1 MKRHLLLLLILT
13 ACVYV
18 APAAEPTLESLTQIY
33 KKQVQAIE
41 DQHMEALGRIS
52 AQYGADLN
60 RAIEILKKEGDPDQA
75 LAGIAEKKR
84 FEVELQGP
92 SSVGEKLPTIIQKCQ
107 EKYRNAARTAS
118 VAKGKQFVALTDRY
132 VRALDS
138 LMRKLTA
145 DGKFQQAVKVKEEK
159 AKVGFALADVETK
172 LKAIDVGT
180 NKATMMPVSLRRGL
194 VLHYGF
200 DVDEGERV
208 TDKSGQGNHGNL
220 KGAERVATGKY
231 GAGCSLRGTAHI
243 RVPDSDSIDLPET
256 FTVIL
261 WRKFAASCD
270 GSWLV
275 SKSSFASNRRSYHV
289 SHSCQKGVWD
299 LATSQK
305 GAYSSKHV
313 ANYRWN
319 ASVRTGEWKH
329 VAVVYAANA
338 SKGERFKLYIN
349 TESIPSPSIKADGA
363 GTPAKNDN
371 PLLIGVPIQKSEG
384 TFSNGLIDEVMIWN
398 RALSEAEIKQVYR
411 LTGGK

>member
-107 EKYRNAARTAS
+107 EKYRNAAKTAS

-180 NKATMMPVSLRRGL
+180 NKATMMPLSLRRGL
-194 VLHYGF
+194 LLHYGF
-200 DVDEGERV
+200 DADGAGKVV
-208 TDKSGQGNHGNL
+208 DKSGKKNHGDV
-220 KGAERVATGKY
+220 KGARWTKD
-231 GAGCSLRGTAHI
+231 GCIGGGLDFFQ
-243 RVPDSDSIDLPET
+243 VKQFIDLGSSILET
-256 FTVIL
+256 RSPSHSMSITACVL
-261 WRKFAASCD
+261 PRRTS
-270 GSWLV
+270 GVSWLV
-275 SKSSFASNRRSYHV
+275 SQYKMPPNPDRFSFSMNNGDLAYFKGGKNICSSGAGLASGKWQTVAVTKASNGTILLYLNGKKIGSGT
-289 SHSCQKGVWD
+289 CPGK
-299 LATSQK
+299 
-305 GAYSSKHV
+305 
-313 ANYRWN
+313 
-319 ASVRTGEWKH
+319 
-329 VAVVYAANA
+329 YAD
-338 SKGERFKLYIN
+338 SN
-349 TESIPSPSIKADGA
+349 TRIGGRPDDTRYGLDG
-363 GTPAKNDN
+363 KM
-371 PLLIGVPIQKSEG
+371 
-384 TFSNGLIDEVMIWN
+384 DEVMIWN
-398 RALSEAEIKQVYR
+398 RVLSEDEIKQVHR
-411 LTGGK
+411 LTKGE